1 MEIVKNIAPIALAFI
16 MLALGLGL
24 KGQDFLR
31 VFIKPKDF
39 LVGIIC
45 QLVLLPIIAFILI
58 KLFNTSLEIALG
70 VMIIAS
76 APGGVTSNILTKL
89 AKGDVALSISLTAI
103 VSLISML
110 SVPFIIFTSAY
121 LLQASNIS
129 KEISMFSMSIKM
141 FMIVAL
147 PVLIGMLLGKF
158 IKNYTIRKLME
169 TISVV
174 LFLIMVFAAIWEEG
188 ENIIFNMTQA
198 GTITL
203 ALNIIMMI
211 VGYYVAKFLATGIA
225 QRKCISLECGLQ
237 NGTLAVFVSTQL
249 FNDVTF
255 LIPIAT
261 YSLIMFLTSIIF
273 IFIVRNIN

>member
-1 MEIVKNIAPIALAFI
+1 
-16 MLALGLGL
+16 
-24 KGQDFLR
+24 
-31 VFIKPKDF
+31 
-39 LVGIIC
+39 
-45 QLVLLPIIAFILI
+45 
-58 KLFNTSLEIALG
+58 
-70 VMIIAS
+70 
-76 APGGVTSNILTKL
+76 
-89 AKGDVALSISLTAI
+89 
-103 VSLISML
+103 
-110 SVPFIIFTSAY
+110 
-121 LLQASNIS
+121 
-129 KEISMFSMSIKM
+129 
-141 FMIVAL
+141 
-147 PVLIGMLLGKF
+147 
-158 IKNYTIRKLME
+158 ME
-169 TISVV
+169 TTSVV

-188 ENIIFNMTQA
+188 ENIIFNMTQS

-249 FNDVTF
+249 FNNVTF

>member
-237 NGTLAVFVSTQL
+237 NGTLAVFVTTQL

>member
-1 MEIVKNIAPIALAFI
+1 VEIVKNIAPIALAFI

-174 LFLIMVFAAIWEEG
+174 LFLIMVFGAIWEEG

-237 NGTLAVFVSTQL
+237 NGTLAVFVTTQL

>member
-1 MEIVKNIAPIALAFI
+1 VEIVKNIAPIALAFI

-237 NGTLAVFVSTQL
+237 NGTLAVFVTTQL

>member
-174 LFLIMVFAAIWEEG
+174 LFLIMVFGAIWEEG

-237 NGTLAVFVSTQL
+237 NGTLAVFVTTQL